1 MALPRSGGQ
10 AGGQENEEEGEEDE
24 IKGDLLRFGKVS
36 CRGTD
41 VNLVVPLGLRIN
53 RRFEFSRYW
62 RRGKEGRFFSEME
75 DFFCSVGGGREK
87 CRKRG
92 RKQEAARK
100 RRDSIGAMTARPV
113 LRFHRRARERALVSR
128 EFDRYSG
135 INS

>member
-10 AGGQENEEEGEEDE
+10 AGEQENEKEEEEDE

-62 RRGKEGRFFSEME
+62 RRGKEGRFF
-75 DFFCSVGGGREK
+75 FGNGRFLLFCRGA
-87 CRKRG
+87 RKM
-92 RKQEAARK
+92 QEARTKAG
-100 RRDSIGAMTARPV
+100 SGA
-113 LRFHRRARERALVSR
+113 
-128 EFDRYSG
+128 
-135 INS
+135 

>member
-1 MALPRSGGQ
+1 MLILSCRSVYELIGDSNFRDIG
-10 AGGQENEEEGEEDE
+10 EGE
-24 IKGDLLRFGKVS
+24 
-36 CRGTD
+36 
-41 VNLVVPLGLRIN
+41 
-53 RRFEFSRYW
+53 RR
-62 RRGKEGRFFSEME
+62 EGFFSEME
-75 DFFCSVGGGREK
+75 DFFCSVGGREK